1 MPFYYTLHF
10 EGRKRKGDSLIFTN
24 SMANHYTYETKR
36 PNIVF
41 AISAVLVASFVL
53 WGALSPGSLETAAN
67 TALDFMIETFGWY
80 YMIITAIF
88 VALSLFLVVSPFG
101 KIRLG
106 KSDDRP
112 EYNYPTW
119 VGMIFAAGIGV
130 GFVFWGVAEPVL
142 YFDDPPDNIAP
153 GTEQS
158 AIVGLRYGVFHWSLH
173 VWAIFGLV
181 GLVLAYV
188 QFRKNQPALISSAFS
203 TLFGKQMQG
212 WTGKSIDIF
221 AVIATAMGVA
231 TTFGLSALQMSGGLS
246 YISPLENN
254 FLTQFTIIA
263 IVTVLF
269 MVSAA
274 TGVNRGIKYLSNVNL
289 VLASILLLF
298 VIFVGPTLFIAD
310 NFVQVLG
317 GYIANII
324 PMSLQMTPYSDSDW
338 LGNNTIFFWAW
349 HMSWAPFIGLFI
361 ARISRGRTVREFMM
375 GVLLLPSLVGV
386 IWFTAFGSTG
396 LHQEIFG
403 GTGISSIVAESP
415 EVALFDMLSNMPLAF
430 ISSILAFIL
439 IGIFFITSADSAS
452 YVLGVM
458 TSQGGLKPMISIKFI
473 WGVLIA
479 GTASVLLLTG
489 GLEGLQTAAIVSAL
503 PFSFIMLGMLAC
515 MLILMT
521 RDLKEIRE
529 QAKETERNEIKQDL
543 RDELY
548 DDLKEEVY
556 EEIRNDISETK
567 NDSRV
572 DESDTDDHNPKK
584 E

>member
-1 MPFYYTLHF
+1 
-10 EGRKRKGDSLIFTN
+10 
-24 SMANHYTYETKR
+24 MAWKQYDFLLGLAH
-36 PNIVF
+36 
-41 AISAVLVASFVL
+41 VL
-53 WGALSPGSLETAAN
+53 
-67 TALDFMIETFGWY
+67 
-80 YMIITAIF
+80 
-88 VALSLFLVVSPFG
+88 
-101 KIRLG
+101 
-106 KSDDRP
+106 
-112 EYNYPTW
+112 
-119 VGMIFAAGIGV
+119 
-130 GFVFWGVAEPVL
+130 
-142 YFDDPPDNIAP
+142 
-153 GTEQS
+153 
-158 AIVGLRYGVFHWSLH
+158 
-173 VWAIFGLV
+173 
-181 GLVLAYV
+181 
-188 QFRKNQPALISSAFS
+188 
-203 TLFGKQMQG
+203 
-212 WTGKSIDIF
+212 
-221 AVIATAMGVA
+221 
-231 TTFGLSALQMSGGLS
+231 
-246 YISPLENN
+246 
-254 FLTQFTIIA
+254 
-263 IVTVLF
+263 
-269 MVSAA
+269 
-274 TGVNRGIKYLSNVNL
+274 
-289 VLASILLLF
+289 
-298 VIFVGPTLFIAD
+298 
-310 NFVQVLG
+310 
-317 GYIANII
+317 
-324 PMSLQMTPYSDSDW
+324 
-338 LGNNTIFFWAW
+338 
-349 HMSWAPFIGLFI
+349 APFIGLFI

-567 NDSRV
+567 SAPSV
-572 DESDTDDHNPKK
+572 EESDTDDHNPKK